1 MKKKRG
7 VDETLVK
14 QKPNSRRK
22 TNGTFMYRLLD
33 IVKGTFSGQSLRR
46 AWVCMLSVGVCVC
59 ELVAVFLLGPPPI
72 SAPPTPH
79 TNYHPFCATTFTEF
93 T

>member
-1 MKKKRG
+1 M
-7 VDETLVK
+7 VEHLVK
-14 QKPNSRRK
+14 QNPNSRRK
-22 TNGTFMYRLLD
+22 TSGYFMSRLLD
-33 IVKGTFSGQSLRR
+33 SIERTFSAQSLRR
-46 AWVCMLSVGVCVC
+46 AWVCVCARVC

-79 TNYHPFCATTFTEF
+79 TNYQPFCATTFTEF